1 MGLARSNVMNKKVHS
16 LRQPNNEEKRHGQF
30 RQAARWADCP
40 ALDFLL
46 LFTTLKLK
54 IGYAES
60 AFQRS

>member
-40 ALDFLL
+40 ALDFFCCFLL
-46 LFTTLKLK
+46 
-54 IGYAES
+54 
-60 AFQRS
+60 R